1 MPSRRKHEK
10 LSKLLTGYSC
20 EKTHML
26 LDYPAIFLGK
36 NHRVLFHD
44 LASASII
51 GFLSDGLNGMISAI
65 SHIILD
71 EAYSKNKILK
81 KLINYLF

>member
-1 MPSRRKHEK
+1 V
-10 LSKLLTGYSC
+10 
-20 EKTHML
+20 L

-44 LASASII
+44 LASALII
-51 GFLSDGLNGMISAI
+51 GFLSGGLKGSVSAI

-81 KLINYLF
+81 KLIDYLL